1 MTTVALAII
10 CHDRPDELADALA
23 SAAGEAWEEVVVL
36 DMASEPPLTPVAGV
50 TLLRSDDNVGVTA
63 GRNRLLEAIAADVIV
78 FLDDDAVLTAPAVE
92 PLRRRFDSDEKL
104 AVVAFLVRRK
114 DGTTVSSEYPFRGPA
129 REDPSPRPC
138 AYFVGCGYAARRS
151 AVSSTGGYDESF
163 FYSTEEVDL
172 SLRLL
177 ARGWRLLYDP
187 GLTIEH
193 RPSPRGRS
201 VAPRVPALLLRNRVI
216 VARRHLPLAAAVV
229 HLGAWGS
236 RTGLAAARAGGIR
249 QWLRA
254 WQEGLRAPVD
264 RRPLAWRDAVRI
276 HRLGGRVLW

>member
-10 CHDRPDELADALA
+10 CHDRPAELRDALA
-23 SAAGEAWEEVVVL
+23 SAAGNGWEEIVVL
-36 DMASEPPLTPVAGV
+36 DMASEPPLAPIPGI

-63 GRNRLLEAIAADVIV
+63 GRNRLLEAMTADVIV
-78 FLDDDAVLTAPAVE
+78 FLDDDAVITAPAVE
-92 PLRRRFDSDEKL
+92 PLRRRFESDDKL
-104 AVVAFLVRRK
+104 AVVAFRVRRK
-114 DGTTVSSEYPFRGPA
+114 DGTTASSEYPFRGRAVDDPA
-129 REDPSPRPC
+129 PRPC

-172 SLRLL
+172 SFRLL
-177 ARGWRLLYDP
+177 ARGWSLLYDP

-193 RPSPRGRS
+193 RPSPHGRS
-201 VAPRVPALLLRNRVI
+201 VAPRIPALLLRNRVI

-229 HLGAWGS
+229 HLAAWGS
-236 RTGLAAARAGGIR
+236 RTWLAAVRSGGIQ
-249 QWLRA
+249 QWLGA
-254 WQEGLRAPVD
+254 WKEGLRAPVD
-264 RRPLAWRDAVRI
+264 RRPLTWSDAVRI